1 MPIRNT
7 PPMLIGLTGLA
18 RSGKDTVGSH
28 LVAEHGYTRVA
39 FGDGVREA
47 ALALDPIIS
56 AQIPHPDQA
65 PEYLRL
71 SHLVDDIGWE
81 RAKTYSEVRRTLQ
94 RMGTE
99 AGWMMHGLDL
109 WVDLAAGKVC
119 GPTVFTDVRFAHEAD
134 WITSRGGQIWQVR
147 REAAG
152 LAGATG
158 GHLSE
163 AGIGRDPD
171 LIIHNDGSLAQLHAR
186 VDQTLAWLT

>member
-18 RSGKDTVGSH
+18 RSGKDTVGAH

-47 ALALDPIIS
+47 ALALDPIINIE
-56 AQIPHPDQA
+56 AADNDDDGIGRI
-65 PEYLRL
+65 LRL
-71 SHLVDDIGWE
+71 SQLVDQLGWE
-81 RAKTYSEVRRTLQ
+81 GAKNYSEVRRTLQ

-134 WITSRGGQIWQVR
+134 WITSRGGQIWQIR
-147 REAAG
+147 REASG

-163 AGIGRDPD
+163 AGIGREPD

-186 VDQTLAWLT
+186 VDETLA